1 MNLETLELRNQSWI
15 YMSDIKKIKKCSVRV
30 TITRNAYDFQ
40 SSIVSQV
47 FNPKN
52 MQWNFLDSVPFT
64 AQLRCFRVSYVGKAS
79 PLDFRGDAEM
89 MMERAKA
96 ILG

>member
-1 MNLETLELRNQSWI
+1 MTLETLELRNQSWI
-15 YMSDIKKIKKCSVRV
+15 YTSGVMKIKKCAVRV

-40 SSIVSQV
+40 SSIVAQV
-47 FNPKN
+47 FNPVN
-52 MQWNFLDSVPFT
+52 MQWNFVDSVPFNQ
-64 AQLRCFRVSYVGKAS
+64 QLKCFRVSYVGKAS

-89 MMERAKA
+89 MMERAKK